1 MHGQQLCRRLEVQ
14 PGSFLRDGR
23 VVLDGGGMTSYF
35 PSRGAPAQ
43 IEVDT
48 IDSLLLLATES
59 LDPWERISSA
69 SLRLFATSIHP
80 KAWLPGIS
88 GLQEHARVKAIFC
101 RDKVN
106 ARLVGQVLT
115 GALETWTSMTGL
127 IFLHS
132 LLFVVG
138 VEDPLVFVFCCYPAA
153 HVSL

>member
-1 MHGQQLCRRLEVQ
+1 MK
-14 PGSFLRDGR
+14 RDGR
-23 VVLDGGGMTSYF
+23 VVVDGGGMTSYF
-35 PSRGAPAQ
+35 KSTQSRGAPTQ

-48 IDSLLLLATES
+48 LDSLLRLVTES
-59 LDPWERISSA
+59 LDPWERITST
-69 SLRLFATSIHP
+69 SLRSFATSIHP
-80 KAWLPGIS
+80 KAWVPSIPC
-88 GLQEHARVKAIFC
+88 LQEYARVKAIFC
-101 RDKVN
+101 RDTVN

-115 GALETWTSMTGL
+115 GALDTWTSMTGS

>member
-1 MHGQQLCRRLEVQ
+1 MHEQKLCRRLEVQ
-14 PGSFLRDGR
+14 PGSLLRDGR

-35 PSRGAPAQ
+35 KSTPSRGAPAQ

-48 IDSLLLLATES
+48 LDSLFRLVSES
-59 LDPWERISSA
+59 LDPWERISSV
-69 SLRLFATSIHP
+69 SLRSFATSIHP

-88 GLQEHARVKAIFC
+88 SLQERARVKAIFC

-115 GALETWTSMTGL
+115 GALDTWTSMTGS

-132 LLFVVG
+132 LLFVV
-138 VEDPLVFVFCCYPAA
+138 VLKTLYPAA